1 MHIHFFQHD
10 PMEGIGSF
18 HDLLQERGWS
28 TSHTLWDRDGVPPT
42 PDAWDLLV
50 VMGGPMNIYED
61 ARFPWLAKEKVCL
74 DQAIASGKPVLGVC
88 LGAQL
93 LADRLGASVRRNA
106 HSEIGW
112 SELFVAP
119 EVRAAGALLEHLPP
133 VARVFQWHGD
143 TFSLPPGAVSV
154 GHTEACTNQGFV
166 KENVVGLQFHLELAP
181 KHLRGLIEAQDRFD
195 GTYVQ
200 TPQVFLAELDGFRQN
215 RVWLSG
221 ILDRMVAGNGAH

>member
-1 MHIHFFQHD
+1 
-10 PMEGIGSF
+10 MEGIGSF

-28 TSHTLWDRDGVPPT
+28 ASHTLWDRDGVPPT

-61 ARFPWLAKEKVCL
+61 DLYPWISQENASLDLAIE
-74 DQAIASGKPVLGVC
+74 SGKPVLGIC

-93 LADRLGASVRRNA
+93 LADRFGAPVSRNA

-119 EVRAAGALLEHLPP
+119 EVRAPGALLEHFPP

-143 TFSLPPGAVSV
+143 TFVLPPGAVSV
-154 GHTEACTNQGFV
+154 GRTEACQNQGFITG
-166 KENVVGLQFHLELAP
+166 NVVGLQFHLELAP
-181 KHLRGLIEAQDRFD
+181 EHLRGLIAQHRFE
-195 GTYVQ
+195 GAYVQ
-200 TPQVFLAELDGFRQN
+200 TPDAFLADLDGFRQN
-215 RVWLSG
+215 KIWLSG
-221 ILDRMVAGNGAH
+221 VLDRMVSGKGLC